1 MDGKKLTTVQ
11 VKKLLNGNKETF
23 SLKCGLFQTLS
34 VCLSVA
40 LLKAFALKILRLVFG
55 AIIGWMNWVFA
66 GLNTKCELNADHV
79 TSLMCIRVVRGD
91 INFGILS

>member
-40 LLKAFALKILRLVFG
+40 LLKAFALKILRLVFWCYN
-55 AIIGWMNWVFA
+55 WMDELGFG
-66 GLNTKCELNADHV
+66 GLEYK
-79 TSLMCIRVVRGD
+79 M
-91 INFGILS
+91 

>member
-1 MDGKKLTTVQ
+1 MVKILTLHDSEMDIKSEVYANARTM
-11 VKKLLNGNKETF
+11 
-23 SLKCGLFQTLS
+23 S

-55 AIIGWMNWVFA
+55 AIIGWMNWVLA

-79 TSLMCIRVVRGD
+79 TSLMCI
-91 INFGILS
+91 